1 MKRYLLRLVV
11 LFWSLHYK
19 LLEKNKKY
27 KNLHKGKTCFIF
39 GNGASLKYYDF
50 SKIPI
55 DYSIATTFGLL
66 DIRMKKLKPKYYIIP
81 DQYNFY
87 SVVRNKRRKGISI
100 NIIGRIFKE
109 IIKAN
114 PQTTFFISLTNTYS
128 YFATPNN
135 VNYFY
140 TRYRSDI
147 KNNEFIFSND
157 LCKNF
162 NCTEGSLDIMIGVA
176 KYLGFSKAVLL
187 GCDYLGSP
195 KLEGHFYS
203 DEEPWFGDP
212 VYDDYLK
219 RIKKVSEDID
229 ILAIF
234 PKGIKSTIFNS
245 NSFDEYFDAN
255 EKKFFNEE
263 IVNSK
268 DLNLLRKAGIHEQ
281 LWMRKPDDEK

>member
-1 MKRYLLRLVV
+1 
-11 LFWSLHYK
+11 
-19 LLEKNKKY
+19 
-27 KNLHKGKTCFIF
+27 
-39 GNGASLKYYDF
+39 
-50 SKIPI
+50 
-55 DYSIATTFGLL
+55 
-66 DIRMKKLKPKYYIIP
+66 
-81 DQYNFY
+81 
-87 SVVRNKRRKGISI
+87 
-100 NIIGRIFKE
+100 
-109 IIKAN
+109 
-114 PQTTFFISLTNTYS
+114 
-128 YFATPNN
+128 
-135 VNYFY
+135 
-140 TRYRSDI
+140 
-147 KNNEFIFSND
+147 
-157 LCKNF
+157 
-162 NCTEGSLDIMIGVA
+162 MIGVA

-255 EKKFFNEE
+255 EKKFVNEE
-263 IVNSK
+263 IVNPK